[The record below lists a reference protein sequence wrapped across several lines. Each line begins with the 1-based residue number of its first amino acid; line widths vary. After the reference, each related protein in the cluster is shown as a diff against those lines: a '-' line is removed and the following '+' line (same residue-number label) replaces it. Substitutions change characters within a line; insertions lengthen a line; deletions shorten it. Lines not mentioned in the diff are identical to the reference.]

1 MNHYLKAKAGQ
12 DAAASAPDKGYELGA
27 VGRRRLIV
35 GGVVAAGLMLTA
47 AGLVV
52 AAGIARAD
60 VDGAVYGGGSMG
72 DRDAYSFW
80 NQLDEYSHVTVATAQ
95 DVATTTCRMRA
106 DGQSEGRV
114 VNAMAAV
121 GIDSDVARLAV
132 HGAEFHFCPTYYN
145 Y

>member
-12 DAAASAPDKGYELGA
+12 DAAASGPDEGYELGA

-60 VDGAVYGGGSMG
+60 VDGAAYGGGTMG
-72 DRDAYSFW
+72 DHDAASFW
-80 NQLDEYSHVTVATAQ
+80 NELDQIGIVGTVTAARDLAGTVCELREAGT
-95 DVATTTCRMRA
+95 
-106 DGQSEGRV
+106 SEGQLV
-114 VNAMAAV
+114 SMTADDFSA
-121 GIDSDVARLAV
+121 SVARLAV
-132 HGAEFHFCPTYYN
+132 HGAEFHFCSTYY
-145 Y
+145 YH